1 MYSIWSSAFLD
12 FQVSQYTCFVN
23 EKEWIRLHD
32 DFTTS
37 KMFVKINNGSSYWI
51 CALDSPIAN
60 LRENAIYVPMWM
72 LEQINASGMGDEL
85 HVEFMPMEAFDHSE
99 QIVLEC
105 LSDDTFE
112 GYDMEELLSNE
123 LTKLAIL
130 QKNTRIT
137 VDIEGLQM
145 TYRVVSL
152 APASVVLCQ
161 GDDVYLEFKKRV
173 PLPVR
178 RDTPIPSPIDFL
190 ESESEDLEGETFVPI
205 QTPEPVRFNP
215 WRNKDF
221 KPTIS

>member
-12 FQVSQYTCFVN
+12 FQVSPYTCFVN
-23 EKEWIRLHD
+23 EKEWVRLHD

-37 KMFVKINNGSSYWI
+37 KMFVKINNRSSYWI

-60 LRENAIYVPMWM
+60 LPDNSIYVPMWM
-72 LEQINASGMGDEL
+72 LEQINASGMGEEL

-105 LSDDTFE
+105 VSEHTFE
-112 GYDMEELLSNE
+112 GYDMEDLLSNE

-130 QKNTRIT
+130 QKGTRIT

-161 GDDVYLEFKKRV
+161 GDDVYLEFKKQM
-173 PLPVR
+173 PVR

-190 ESESEDLEGETFVPI
+190 ESESESFEGETFVPI
-205 QTPEPVRFNP
+205 QTPVQFNP

-221 KPTIS
+221 KPNIS